1 MIERTRSLRTHRTSK
16 SGTSEGM
23 RALCRPACSV
33 SHHSMASSRMPYR
46 RCSQLAN
53 YQASVEQLNALQRA
67 HASAIESAD
76 NVNRMF
82 VGGRATYLD
91 ELDASHT
98 LTANDLGLTESKVTV
113 AMSQVDLF
121 EALGGGRE
129 AGSDMIS
136 PITSR

>member
-1 MIERTRSLRTHRTSK
+1 LIERTRSLRTHRTSK
-16 SGTSEGM
+16 SGI
-23 RALCRPACSV
+23 R
-33 SHHSMASSRMPYR
+33 
-46 RCSQLAN
+46 
-53 YQASVEQLNALQRA
+53 
-67 HASAIESAD
+67 ESAD

-82 VGGRATYLD
+82 VGGTATYLD

-98 LTANDLGLTESKVTV
+98 LTANDLGLTESKITV